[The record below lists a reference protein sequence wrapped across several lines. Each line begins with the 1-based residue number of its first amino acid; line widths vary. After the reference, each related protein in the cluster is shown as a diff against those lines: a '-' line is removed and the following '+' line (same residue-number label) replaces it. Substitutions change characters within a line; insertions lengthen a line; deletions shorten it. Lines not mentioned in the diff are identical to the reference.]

1 MMKKL
6 ETGNIG
12 AGNTSTL
19 ATFNKMIA
27 IVALLASGGCQ
38 MKEFASTPLYS
49 GDEVK
54 FTGAV
59 EDRVNLW
66 PLAYWREPVGSI
78 IWPVVS
84 WGDDHLAFRP
94 IWSQY
99 KRHGYGEYDEF
110 NFFWPICQFDTRD
123 NDYRVFPFFWGS
135 DRDGDD
141 PYFCLFPAFWWNDDF
156 KGVLPFWWMD
166 DADSFGIF
174 PLYWHINI
182 RGSIDML
189 FPLYGY
195 WPGESSNGFWAF
207 CGLAGYE
214 RQDDKLANHRILPL
228 YLWSKG
234 NFYSIPYSR
243 YENDEQTKSRIL
255 CGLAGANS
263 STNGE
268 YEASWLFPLY
278 YHDTNK
284 LITPLFGKSG
294 DYSWAMPLYY
304 NDDEL
309 FITMLYGRNKKDESD
324 WLFPL
329 FYRDKESFV
338 TPLFGKSRDSEWLFP
353 LYMREKHSIYTIPY
367 GRQVSGAYTN
377 TYFAAGLAGVKSGK
391 KEGGWLFP
399 LFDYEKRADFD
410 EKLAY
415 LDAEKLPTREKYFW
429 THDKRT
435 YLLVS
440 DNDRWVNG
448 DDNNK
453 PDNTYKMT
461 YKHKMGNRILFRRE
475 TKRRV
480 KFDLATRARVSDTEE
495 GWHSFLWLVYQHDWK
510 TDAVKGTSKQCH
522 NVLWKLWDW
531 EEENGNIALDVFPGF
546 TYDSKTNGYVKTS
559 LLWRL
564 FRYENDSEKGRKVD
578 FLFLPVWR

>member
-1 MMKKL
+1 MKNL
-6 ETGNIG
+6 STGNI
-12 AGNTSTL
+12 STL
-19 ATFNKMIA
+19 ATLSKLLA
-27 IVALLASGGCQ
+27 VVALLESVGCH
-38 MKEFASTPLYS
+38 MREFSSTPLYS
-49 GDEVK
+49 GSDVK

-78 IWPVVS
+78 AWPLVS

-94 IWSQY
+94 VWSQY
-99 KRHGYGEYDEF
+99 KQRGSWGVYDEF
-110 NFFWPICQFDTRD
+110 NLFWPIGQFDTKHRK
-123 NDYRVFPFFWGS
+123 YRFFPFFWGK
-135 DRDGDD
+135 DYDGD
-141 PYFCLFPAFWWNDDF
+141 PNFCLFPALWWSDDAMV
-156 KGVLPFWWMD
+156 VLPFWWLD
-166 DADSFGIF
+166 KAESFGIF

-182 RGSIDML
+182 RGSLDML

-195 WPGESSNGFWAF
+195 WPGEESNGLWAF

-214 RQDDKLANHRILPL
+214 RQNGKLANHRILPF

-243 YENDEQTKSRIL
+243 YESDERIKSRIL

-284 LITPLFGKSG
+284 LVTPLFGKSG
-294 DYSWAMPLYY
+294 DYSWVMPLYY

-309 FITMLYGRNKKDESD
+309 FLTMLYGRNKKEGSD

-338 TPLFGKSRDSEWLFP
+338 TPLFGKSGDTEWLFP
-353 LYMREKHSIYTIPY
+353 LYMQEKRSFYTIPY

-377 TYFAAGLAGVKSGK
+377 TYFVAGLAGVKSGK
-391 KEGGWLFP
+391 EEGGWLFP
-399 LFDYEKRADFD
+399 LFDYEKSADFD
-410 EKLAY
+410 EKLAW
-415 LDAEKLPTREKYFW
+415 LDAEQLPTREKHFW
-429 THDKRT
+429 TQDKRT
-435 YLLVS
+435 HLLVS
-440 DNDRWVNG
+440 DNDRWVYG
-448 DDNNK
+448 DDNNSA
-453 PDNTYKMT
+453 DNTYKMT
-461 YKHKMGNRILFRRE
+461 YRHKMGNRLLFRRE

-480 KFDLATRARVSDTEE
+480 KFDLATRRRVSDTEE
-495 GWHSFLWLVYQHDWK
+495 GWHLFLPFGYYHEWNADV
-510 TDAVKGTSKQCH
+510 TKGTCRRRHS
-522 NVLWKLWDW
+522 VLWKLWDW
-531 EEENGNIALDVFPGF
+531 EERDGDVSLDAFPGF
-546 TYDSKTNGYVKTS
+546 TYDSKKDGYVKTS

-564 FRYENDSEKGRKVD
+564 FRYENDPEKGKKVD
-578 FLFLPVWR
+578 LLFIPVWR

>member
-1 MMKKL
+1 MKKL

-12 AGNTSTL
+12 IGNTSTL

-27 IVALLASGGCQ
+27 IVALLAVGGCK
-38 MKEFASTPLYS
+38 MKEFSSTPLYS

-78 IWPVVS
+78 VWPVVS

-94 IWSQY
+94 VWSQY

-110 NFFWPICQFDTRD
+110 NLFWPICQFDTYKE
-123 NDYRVFPFFWGS
+123 DYRVFPFFWGS
-135 DRDGDD
+135 ERDGDD
-141 PYFCLFPAFWWNDDF
+141 SYFCLFPALWWNDDF

-166 DADSFGIF
+166 NADSFGIF

-182 RGSIDML
+182 RGSLDML

-195 WPGESSNGFWAF
+195 WPGTSSNGLWAF

-214 RQDDKLANHRILPL
+214 RQDGELANHRILPL

-243 YENDEQTKSRIL
+243 YENDDRTKSRIL

-309 FITMLYGRNKKDESD
+309 FLTMLYGRNKKDESD

-353 LYMREKHSIYTIPY
+353 LYMREKNSIYTIPY

-391 KEGGWLFP
+391 EEGGWLFP

-410 EKLAY
+410 EKIAL
-415 LDAEKLPTREKYFW
+415 LDAKKLPTREKHFW
-429 THDKRT
+429 SHDKRT
-435 YLLVS
+435 HLLVS
-440 DNDRWVNG
+440 DNDRWVYG
-448 DDNNK
+448 DDMNNA
-453 PDNTYKMT
+453 DNTYKMT
-461 YKHKMGNRILFRRE
+461 YKHKMGNRLLFRRE

-495 GWHSFLWLVYQHDWK
+495 GWHSFLWLVYQHDWN

-531 EEENGNIALDVFPGF
+531 KEENGNIALDVFPGF

-564 FRYENDSEKGRKVD
+564 FRYENDPEKDRKID
-578 FLFLPVWR
+578 FLFVPVWR

>member
-1 MMKKL
+1 
-6 ETGNIG
+6 
-12 AGNTSTL
+12 
-19 ATFNKMIA
+19 
-27 IVALLASGGCQ
+27 
-38 MKEFASTPLYS
+38 
-49 GDEVK
+49 
-54 FTGAV
+54 
-59 EDRVNLW
+59 
-66 PLAYWREPVGSI
+66 
-78 IWPVVS
+78 
-84 WGDDHLAFRP
+84 
-94 IWSQY
+94 
-99 KRHGYGEYDEF
+99 
-110 NFFWPICQFDTRD
+110 
-123 NDYRVFPFFWGS
+123 
-135 DRDGDD
+135 
-141 PYFCLFPAFWWNDDF
+141 
-156 KGVLPFWWMD
+156 
-166 DADSFGIF
+166 
-174 PLYWHINI
+174 
-182 RGSIDML
+182 ML

-195 WPGESSNGFWAF
+195 WPGKSSNGLWAF

-214 RQDDKLANHRILPL
+214 RQDGELANHRILPL

-268 YEASWLFPLY
+268 YEASWLFPFY

-309 FITMLYGRNKKDESD
+309 FLTMLYGRNKKEESD

-338 TPLFGKSRDSEWLFP
+338 TPLFGKSGDSEWLLP
-353 LYMREKHSIYTIPY
+353 LYMREKNSIYTIPY
-367 GRQVSGAYTN
+367 GRQVSGAYTK

-391 KEGGWLFP
+391 EEGGWLFP

-410 EKLAY
+410 EKIAL
-415 LDAEKLPTREKYFW
+415 LDAKKLPTREKHFW

-440 DNDRWVNG
+440 DNDRWVYG
-448 DDNNK
+448 DDMNNA
-453 PDNTYKMT
+453 DNTYKMT
-461 YKHKMGNRILFRRE
+461 YKHKMGNRLLFRRE

-531 EEENGNIALDVFPGF
+531 EEENGDIALDVFPGF

-564 FRYENDSEKGRKVD
+564 FRYENDPEKGRKVD

>member
-1 MMKKL
+1 MKKQ
-6 ETGNIG
+6 ET
-12 AGNTSTL
+12 GNTSTL
-19 ATFNKMIA
+19 ATFGRLLA
-27 IVALLASGGCQ
+27 VVALLAVGGCK
-38 MKEFASTPLYS
+38 MKEFSSTPLYS

-78 IWPVVS
+78 VWPVVS
-84 WGDDHLAFRP
+84 WGDDHFAFRP

-110 NFFWPICQFDTRD
+110 NLFWPICQFDTRD

-141 PYFCLFPAFWWNDDF
+141 PYFCLFPALWWNDDF

-182 RGSIDML
+182 RGSLDML

-195 WPGESSNGFWAF
+195 WPGKSSNGLWAF

-214 RQDDKLANHRILPL
+214 RQDGKLANHRFLPL
-228 YLWSKG
+228 YLWNKG

-268 YEASWLFPLY
+268 YEASW
-278 YHDTNK
+278 
-284 LITPLFGKSG
+284 
-294 DYSWAMPLYY
+294 M
-304 NDDEL
+304 
-309 FITMLYGRNKKDESD
+309 
-324 WLFPL
+324 FPL

-399 LFDYEKRADFD
+399 LFDHEKRADFD

-564 FRYENDSEKGRKVD
+564 FRYENDPEKGRKVD